1 VPKLTT
7 KQNKAVDGAKEVSTS
22 FEAWPKGKYIA
33 TLAAVEERE
42 GKESGNKYWSAEF
55 CDFTDLAGEKVSG
68 RQWLNIMLPITKM
81 PEDYLPKKMKDKGYT
96 VEDLTEEQEE
106 ARQEAWDN
114 YQGLVAARIKE
125 FFGAFGFTPDSDTDE
140 VVGEQ
145 CVVLIG
151 QETQQMGRN
160 AGKIVNTVNGL
171 AHLSTVG
178 LGGDPSDS
186 DF

>member
-1 VPKLTT
+1 
-7 KQNKAVDGAKEVSTS
+7 
-22 FEAWPKGKYIA
+22 
-33 TLAAVEERE
+33 
-42 GKESGNKYWSAEF
+42 
-55 CDFTDLAGEKVSG
+55 
-68 RQWLNIMLPITKM
+68 M

-140 VVGEQ
+140 VLGEQ
-145 CVVLIG
+145 CVVIIG

-178 LGGDPSDS
+178 LGGDPSDN